1 MMLATIRS
9 VPYVRIKWCSQPT
22 HCQST
27 QRSSDFLI
35 IVRLIYQPEISC
47 FCQLVIHSCFTP
59 VYAVKSV
66 LTFTWLQAKRNRNPL
81 GFCSTNPQQC
91 SQSTIGGL
99 ISLYFQAV
107 KKTLRPKI
115 MEHWKQVE
123 LSYHTVLSNSVSVR
137 LDTFFPHQISQDPFL
152 HRIHLTAADLYFH
165 TDFHMQSIWRA
176 HAAECHTSIKL

>member
-22 HCQST
+22 RCQST
-27 QRSSDFLI
+27 QRSSDFLV

-59 VYAVKSV
+59 VYAVESV
-66 LTFTWLQAKRNRNPL
+66 LTFTWLQAKRNRNPP
-81 GFCSTNPQQC
+81 GFCLTNSQQC

-107 KKTLRPKI
+107 KKYPETEI

-123 LSYHTVLSNSVSVR
+123 LSYHTVLGNSVSVR
-137 LDTFFPHQISQDPFL
+137 LSTFFPTRFHKILSSSGFIWQLQICTFTQTSTCRASDE
-152 HRIHLTAADLYFH
+152 LTLR
-165 TDFHMQSIWRA
+165 SIIP
-176 HAAECHTSIKL
+176 S